1 MKKFRMILCLIAVVA
16 IICSFA
22 IPASAAG
29 KVPIDKLSGD
39 LKVVSVTSPY
49 RAYYS
54 GEDVI
59 AYVTVQNV
67 SARVA
72 SLPTTVTV
80 TFGKF
85 GEVEVDIPALR
96 PGEKTTVEAG
106 LPVAI
111 TGSLLK
117 LVITAVVDAENE
129 LYESNEA
136 NNTGKTTVSV
146 INHSGRK
153 GSGKTDNGGNW
164 ITIPKPVVG
173 IGGKK

>member
-1 MKKFRMILCLIAVVA
+1 MKKSRMILCLIAVVA

-54 GEDVI
+54 GEDVK

-80 TFGKF
+80 TFGKY

-96 PGEKTTVEAG
+96 PGEKVSVTAG
-106 LPVAI
+106 LPIVI
-111 TGSLLK
+111 TGSLQK
-117 LVITAVVDAENE
+117 LVITAVVDANDE
-129 LYESNEA
+129 LAESND
-136 NNTGKTTVSV
+136 NNTGKIIVSV
-146 INHSGRK
+146 INSGGRK